1 MKTTK
6 MDKLVLLIK
15 ELETKIADFEIIN
28 EAVSKVSVGWH
39 IEHTLLAT
47 HSIIEM
53 ILRSDPA
60 EYKWKFNF
68 SRLLVFTLNKIPR
81 GRKNAPKA
89 VMPRRSFDK
98 QKLERHID
106 FVKGKIEEISNLERN
121 AYVEH
126 PVLGKLKL
134 SQAIKFL
141 NIHIKHHIDIINDIT
156 NNKIA

>member
-1 MKTTK
+1 
-6 MDKLVLLIK
+6 MDKLALLIK
-15 ELETKIADFEIIN
+15 ELETKIPNFEIIN

-39 IEHTLLAT
+39 IEHILLAT

-81 GRKNAPKA
+81 GKKNAPKA

-106 FVKGKIEEISNLERN
+106 FVKDKLKELADLNSNS
-121 AYVEH
+121 YVNH
-126 PVLGKLKL
+126 PALGKLKL
-134 SQAIKFL
+134 KQAIKFL
-141 NIHIKHHIDIINDIT
+141 NIHIKHHLDIINDIT
-156 NNKIA
+156 NSKVG